1 MRAMDC
7 SHPAHTE
14 DVHFTAA
21 TDDELFEQ
29 VSRHRDEYHTEMTDD
44 EVREAIAQNAYDE

>member
-7 SHPAHTE
+7 SHPAH
-14 DVHFTAA
+14 DDMHFTGA

-29 VSRHRDEYHTEMTDD
+29 VSRHRDEYHMELTDD
-44 EVREAIAQNAYDE
+44 QLRETIAKSAYDE